1 MARLLIRI
9 WSKTLS
15 KDRPEETSMEIV
27 TVFSI
32 RQQALNAVRECKREI
47 FRVAKRAIT
56 PDSKSDKAFRPLVT
70 DTEDWCGMG
79 RQWEPRSVRNAG
91 GATLGLA
98 AATFLVPGVGPVLAF
113 GLLGATLLGAT
124 GAAIGSVFGEK
135 LEEGLG
141 EGIPHE
147 DIYLYEDALRHG
159 VPIVVFHAHDDSQAD
174 AAHEVLKRAGALGLD
189 EVRESWWA
197 ELRDQEWTHYQST
210 GMEFHRDELSY
221 RKGFEAAQHP
231 ERRGR
236 SYSQSESSLRQS
248 YNNTELDIPFRRL
261 RARPALRSRLMEKR
275 KIERL
280 SLNAAV
286 LVGILESVLI
296 TSWFARTMYTLPG
309 VRHSNARRV
318 RRRSAGEL

>member
-1 MARLLIRI
+1 
-9 WSKTLS
+9 
-15 KDRPEETSMEIV
+15 MEIV
-27 TVFSI
+27 TGVFDSE
-32 RQQALNAVRECKREI
+32 QQALNAVRELQTKGFAEKQI
-47 FRVAKRAIT
+47 GYVT
-56 PDSKSDKAFRPLVT
+56 PDSKSDKASVSVPVT
-70 DTEDWCGMG
+70 DTEDSGMG
-79 RQWEPRSVRNAG
+79 QAMGAAVGGAMGAAG

-159 VPIVVFHAHDDSQAD
+159 DSIVIFHAHDDSQAD
-174 AAHEVLKRAGALGLD
+174 AAHEVLKRAGALDLD

-197 ELRDQEWTHYQST
+197 ELRDQEWTDYQST
-210 GMEFHRDELSY
+210 GMDFHRDELSY

-248 YNNTELDIPFRRL
+248 YNNTELDNPFRRGYERGL
-261 RARPALRSRLMEKR
+261 AYRSKLMEKR
-275 KIERL
+275 K
-280 SLNAAV
+280 V
-286 LVGILESVLI
+286 
-296 TSWFARTMYTLPG
+296 
-309 VRHSNARRV
+309 
-318 RRRSAGEL
+318 